1 MLVKR
6 IYNLETLIT
15 KLELGDIWFSFLETK
30 VLSSAPWKYES
41 KVYNINF
48 NNSPHII
55 EIIYLINDDMEENV
69 NKAIDEITSSDEF
82 KNNLYNSVSLYFDA
96 LRSYK
101 KKLKKL
107 IK

>member
-15 KLELGDIWFSFLETK
+15 KLELGDVWFSFLETK

-82 KNNLYNSVSLYFDA
+82 KNNLYNLYIVVYSLVLEYRAFFC
-96 LRSYK
+96 
-101 KKLKKL
+101 
-107 IK
+107 